1 MLVEMRCLLVNQI
14 LGVVRDVFLY
24 LSLSLSLSLT
34 VDLKLFFLRY
44 DLILKKDLRFCNHLV
59 RIKKSVSCS
68 CRRVVTLGGLAL

>member
-24 LSLSLSLSLT
+24 LSLT